1 MIYINDLIDQL
12 SNCGYGAVILDLN
25 VGCPVQADY
34 IALISSTYPMM
45 QCMID
50 ICFNYSVKWKFEF
63 SPTKSQVIDF
73 QPRHNNT
80 SNLKINNVIIP
91 AVNSVKHVGIL
102 LNSKFNSLE
111 RTIAACRTIRST
123 CVSTLKLGVHP
134 SVLNPITCSR
144 IIVQLC
150 YSKGLYGC
158 ELWNNLTKQEWLLLE
173 RTHRFICKYIQG
185 LPRLTR
191 TDKCTSLLGWT
202 SIESIIDMKK
212 LLFLG
217 RLCNMPPR
225 YLPRNVLMS
234 RLVLYCHKCT
244 EDNFG
249 FVPDVMNIIHKYDL
263 VNYIDTLLSRS
274 VFPNQRKWR
283 SIVKKRL
290 LDYEDYFLKERLNND
305 NDFAYFKHIHNSV
318 EPHRAWTILRLF
330 PCLKEQSKYVI
341 SLCSVIK
348 PNGPDVDL
356 LLCHKC
362 GFFYDNPIIH
372 ILAQCS
378 SVNTTRDLF

>member
-1 MIYINDLIDQL
+1 M
-12 SNCGYGAVILDLN
+12 
-25 VGCPVQADY
+25 
-34 IALISSTYPMM
+34 
-45 QCMID
+45 
-50 ICFNYSVKWKFEF
+50 
-63 SPTKSQVIDF
+63 
-73 QPRHNNT
+73 
-80 SNLKINNVIIP
+80 
-91 AVNSVKHVGIL
+91 
-102 LNSKFNSLE
+102 
-111 RTIAACRTIRST
+111 
-123 CVSTLKLGVHP
+123 
-134 SVLNPITCSR
+134 
-144 IIVQLC
+144 
-150 YSKGLYGC
+150 
-158 ELWNNLTKQEWLLLE
+158 NNLTKQEWLLLE

-378 SVNTTRDLF
+378 SVNTTRDLFWMELINIGPIDFSATLHQMNDTRLSLTLLSCNSKTFYELEQCDADVFTYLCVKFIHKLCMEYDS